1 MSVNKKGL
9 LNPGQRGVTI
19 GAAAAG
25 GAQVLWASAGRG
37 AATRQRA
44 AQASFTDMQTLA
56 ALVSASDV
64 IISVCPPHAALELA
78 GNVATLG
85 FRKIFV
91 DANAV
96 SPVTA
101 RAIQQVVTSAGAR
114 FVDGGIIGPPAV
126 KTGTTRLY
134 LSGDDAAAVAE
145 LFSGSNVEAIAIGTQ
160 PGAASALKMCYAAYT
175 KGSTALILAVRAL
188 AEAEQISDA
197 LVTEWKRSQPGL
209 TERSENAARNNAR
222 KAWRFAGEM
231 REIADTFAAAGL
243 PDGFYRAAA
252 ELYETLAG
260 FKDAPQTPELD
271 QVVAALLGKGTE

>member
-1 MSVNKKGL
+1 MSVNKIGL
-9 LNPGQRGVTI
+9 LNPGQMGVTI
-19 GAAAAG
+19 GAAAAA

-85 FRKIFV
+85 FRKVFV

-126 KTGTTRLY
+126 KAGTTRLY
-134 LSGDDAAAVAE
+134 LSGDDAATVAE

>member
-1 MSVNKKGL
+1 MSVNKIGL
-9 LNPGQRGVTI
+9 LNPGQMGVTI
-19 GAAAAG
+19 GAAAAD

-37 AATRQRA
+37 AASRQRA

-85 FRKIFV
+85 FRKVFV

-126 KTGTTRLY
+126 TAGTTRLY